1 MPSKLRLT
9 KIGERIQEEISEMLV
24 RQEISDP
31 RLLGVTITDVKVDRE
46 LAFASVYVSALEGSE
61 RSKEILQGFE
71 SASSYIRKLLSMR
84 IELRAFPRLR
94 FFWDPTPERAD
105 RIEQILSTIRDDE
118 IVNSSPT
125 AEETDLDDNSISGD
139 D

>member
-9 KIGERIQEEISEMLV
+9 KIGDRIRQEISEMLV

-31 RLLGVTITDVKVDRE
+31 RLSGVTITDVKVDRE
-46 LAFASVYVSALEGSE
+46 LVFASIYVSALEGSD

-71 SASSYIRKLLSMR
+71 SASSYIRRLLASR
-84 IELRAFPRLR
+84 IELRSFPRLR

-105 RIEQILSTIRDDE
+105 RIEQILATIRDDE
-118 IVNSSPT
+118 
-125 AEETDLDDNSISGD
+125 DLTPPDVVEKTEPDDDSFT
-139 D
+139 

>member
-1 MPSKLRLT
+1 MPSKLRLS
-9 KIGERIQEEISEMLV
+9 KIGDRIQQEIAEMLV

-31 RLLGVTITDVKVDRE
+31 RLTGVTITDVKVDRE
-46 LAFASVYVSALEGSE
+46 LAYASIYVSALEGSE

-118 IVNSSPT
+118 IANLSPT
-125 AEETDLDDNSISGD
+125 TEETDLDDNSISRD

>member
-9 KIGERIQEEISEMLV
+9 KIGDRIQQEISEMLV

-71 SASSYIRKLLSMR
+71 SASSYIRKLLSNR

-94 FFWDPTPERAD
+94 FYWDPTPERAD
-105 RIEQILSTIRDDE
+105 RIEQILSTIREEE
-118 IVNSSPT
+118 IVSPSQT
-125 AEETDLDDNSISGD
+125 PEEVDLDDDSNSTD
-139 D
+139 N